1 MATLPPS
8 LVDTKGSK
16 YAPFFYTFLFFILW
30 QGAWRPFSSSGLP
43 RPFFACDLSIGPRQS
58 PATTAVPVPEPST
71 KPPTAPLM
79 PYTDLMKQTKMT
91 HDELI
96 ASVMA
101 EYTAKV
107 NREEAYRQAV
117 RRGEIAPPQVQ
128 STNWNISDRH

>member
-1 MATLPPS
+1 
-8 LVDTKGSK
+8 
-16 YAPFFYTFLFFILW
+16 
-30 QGAWRPFSSSGLP
+30 
-43 RPFFACDLSIGPRQS
+43 
-58 PATTAVPVPEPST
+58 
-71 KPPTAPLM
+71 M

-107 NREEAYRQAV
+107 AAEEAYRQAV